1 MSDSTIFIAVDFGTA
16 FSGYCF
22 KFAVSEQIRQPKWGK
37 EYGLDTPKTPTSI
50 LFDENEKFLKFGYDA
65 VMTYTRQTQKDKAK
79 NQYLF
84 DNFKMELY
92 GKELHRDIMLTAK
105 NGKQMRAMKIFSE
118 SLKFMKD
125 HALEMIG
132 RHTSGVKYSA
142 SDATWILTVP
152 AIWSAAA
159 KQFMREAATEA
170 GLVTDYEPDRLVVA
184 LEPEAASVW
193 CRQLPSEGFMEGDLE
208 GSEKIEEVPG
218 TQYMVVDCGGGTID
232 ITVHEVVQGGCLK
245 ELHRVSGSDMG
256 GQTVDKNFKTF
267 LRELFSRKVFDKFEE
282 NHPSELQRLMYDFS
296 ICKRCEGNVFVQ
308 CPINLKELASR
319 DQDIEAYFDGNI
331 DADWDSGQIL
341 LSGGKLK
348 SLHAD
353 SLRSIESLIKDI
365 LKNRNLNI
373 NYIFLVGGFALSP
386 YVYSFVR
393 EKFDGQCKV
402 LCPVDAQMAV
412 LRGAV
417 TFGMIPNVVL
427 SRISRFTYGIAVSV
441 LFDQTKH
448 KGKRKYVT
456 KEGVTFCDVS
466 FHCLVKK
473 DESVLFDEVR
483 EYVFSPLERDQRA
496 ACFRFYYTESKTAEF
511 VDERG
516 MTKIGSLTVS
526 MPVIKEGSPRS
537 VKLQIRFGFTEMQA
551 TATDVDSGE
560 SGSVKL
566 NFMFK

>member
-1 MSDSTIFIAVDFGTA
+1 MSDSIVFIAVDFGTA

-22 KFAVSEQIRQPKWGK
+22 KFAVSEQVRQPKWGK
-37 EYGLDTPKTPTSI
+37 EYGLETPKTPTCI

-65 VMTYTRQTQKDKAK
+65 VMTYTRQTKKDEAK
-79 NQYLF
+79 KLFLF

-92 GKELHRDIMLTAK
+92 GKVLHRDIMLTAR
-105 NGKQMRAMKIFSE
+105 NGKQMKAMKIFSE
-118 SLKFMKD
+118 SLRFMKD

-132 RHTSGVKYSA
+132 KHTSGVKYSA

-170 GLVTDYEPDRLVVA
+170 GLVTESESDRLIIA

-193 CRQLPSEGFMEGDLE
+193 CRQLPSEGFMEGDLR
-208 GSEKIEEVPG
+208 GSEKIEDVPG

-232 ITVHEVVQGGCLK
+232 ITVHEVVEWGCLK

-256 GQTVDKNFKTF
+256 GQTVDKNFRTF
-267 LRELFSRKVFDKFEE
+267 LRELFSEVFDEFEE

-296 ICKRCEGNVFVQ
+296 ICKRCEGNVLVQ
-308 CPINLKELASR
+308 CPYNLQQIASGYKG
-319 DQDIEAYFDGNI
+319 IEAYFEEGCG
-331 DADWDSGQIL
+331 AEWDRGQIL
-341 LSGGKLK
+341 LSGEKLK
-348 SLHAD
+348 SLHDD
-353 SLRSIESLIKDI
+353 SLRSIENLIKNI
-365 LKNRNLNI
+365 LKNNNLKI

-386 YVYSFVR
+386 YVNSFVK
-393 EKFDGQCKV
+393 EKFGGQCKV
-402 LCPVDAQMAV
+402 LCPADAQMAV
-412 LRGAV
+412 VNGAV

-427 SRISRFTYGIAVSV
+427 SRISRFTYGIGTSC
-441 LFDQTKH
+441 LFDETKH
-448 KGKRKYVT
+448 KGKHKYVT
-456 KEGVTFCDVS
+456 KEGIAFCDVS

-496 ACFRFYYTESKTAEF
+496 ACFRFYYTESKTPEF
-511 VDERG
+511 IDEPG

-537 VKLQIRFGFTEMQA
+537 VKLQIKFGFTEMQA
-551 TATDVDSGE
+551 TATDVDSGKT
-560 SGSVKL
+560 SSVKL